1 VGRYPR
7 RVDREGVLA
16 ATARERCRIADL
28 IDSLDEAQLA
38 TPSLCAGWAV
48 KTVAAHLVSMLID
61 GPPAIA
67 RLAVRYMNPDR
78 AIDELARRRARLP
91 PAEITANLRR
101 LADHRYWS
109 PPPRGDRGPLADVF
123 VHSGD
128 IRIPLGLPFEP
139 DPHLVVE
146 ALDRLTLSTPTG
158 LAPVSRLRGICLH
171 ATDVDRRWR
180 KGEEVRGPIAA
191 LLMAAGGRTALLDA
205 LDVPGLP
212 LLRQRISG

>member
-1 VGRYPR
+1 
-7 RVDREGVLA
+7 VDRKGVLA

-28 IDSLDEAQLA
+28 IDGLDEAQLA

-61 GPPAIA
+61 GPPAIM

-91 PAEITANLRR
+91 AAEITANLRR

-109 PPPRGDRGPLADVF
+109 PPPRGDRGPLADVL

-171 ATDVDRRWR
+171 ATDVNRKWR
-180 KGEEVRGPIAA
+180 KGEEVCGPIAA
-191 LLMAAGGRTALLDA
+191 LLMAAGGRAALLDA
-205 LDVPGLP
+205 LDGPGLP

>member
-1 VGRYPR
+1 
-7 RVDREGVLA
+7 
-16 ATARERCRIADL
+16 
-28 IDSLDEAQLA
+28 
-38 TPSLCAGWAV
+38 WNV

-61 GPPAIA
+61 GPLAVA

-109 PPPRGDRGPLADVF
+109 PPPGGDRGPLADVL

-139 DPHLVVE
+139 DPQLAAV
-146 ALDRLTLSTPTG
+146 AMDRLTQSTPTG
-158 LAPVSRLRGICLH
+158 LAPVSRLRGISLH
-171 ATDVDRRWR
+171 ATDVSRRWR
-180 KGEEVRGPIAA
+180 RGEEVRGPVAA
-191 LLMAAGGRTALLDA
+191 LLMAAGGRTPLLDA
-205 LDVPGLP
+205 LHGAGMP
-212 LLRQRISG
+212 LLRQRISS

>member
-1 VGRYPR
+1 M
-7 RVDREGVLA
+7 DRKGVLA

-28 IDSLDEAQLA
+28 IDGLDEAQLA

-61 GPPAIA
+61 GPPAIM
-67 RLAVRYMNPDR
+67 RLAVRYVNPDR

-109 PPPRGDRGPLADVF
+109 PPPRGDRGPLADVL

-171 ATDVDRRWR
+171 ATDVNRKWR
-180 KGEEVRGPIAA
+180 KGEEVCGPIAA
-191 LLMAAGGRTALLDA
+191 LLMAAGGRAALLDA
-205 LDVPGLP
+205 LDGPGLP

>member
-1 VGRYPR
+1 
-7 RVDREGVLA
+7 VDRDGVLA

-38 TPSLCAGWAV
+38 TPSLCAGWDI

-67 RLAVRYMNPDR
+67 RLAVRYRNPDR

-91 PAEITANLRR
+91 PAEITANLHR

-109 PPPRGDRGPLADVF
+109 PPPRGDRGPLADVL

-139 DPHLVVE
+139 DPHLVAE
-146 ALDRLTLSTPTG
+146 ALNRLTQSTPTG
-158 LAPVSRLRGICLH
+158 LAPVSRLRGISLH
-171 ATDVDRRWR
+171 ATDVNRRWR
-180 KGEEVRGPIAA
+180 KGKEVRGPVAA
-191 LLMAAGGRTALLDA
+191 LLMAAGGRSALLDA
-205 LDVPGLP
+205 LDGPGMP
-212 LLRQRISG
+212 LLRQRISA